1 MPDTAQTTP
10 GRRTRVTIG
19 HMPEVVTQL
28 PFVYERRAEE
38 VARGTQAASVE
49 IKFVDGIGLRLRAH
63 QDDIGRLFERADAQD
78 KFLTGSA
85 VQIAD
90 NWGTQMVHRQYDYPE
105 LNYIDAGAGQT
116 VPMFEK
122 RVPAGADW
130 DGRLDADEAAFPG
143 PVSSEDPSPLDR
155 VFKTTEVHRPDH
167 ALYLIAYVP
176 FSPARGGS
184 WGTIYFTGP
193 AGTNKAG
200 LGTGQYA
207 CKMFMDGKCRLYE
220 RCKTGSGLTGRAW
233 VRRFEFDYAV
243 DPGPDRLYYI
253 RIESNASES
262 CGSTW
267 KGSIITFSSY
277 QQAPLS
283 RSLRSQGVLG
293 MMNSAATIFVSG
305 AKPPAVYKAPLD
317 EVQPPELEPVRVDF
331 RRDVRGLL
339 SVSNASFPESVT
351 FDDDPFVVTGWPTA
365 GTPMRVEWYGDFPD
379 GCDLDIRLFDAESDA
394 ELPAGDLIV
403 HDCIG
408 GVREY
413 PMGAHDPS
421 HRRFYARIAMT
432 SDGDVTPTLIRY
444 RVVRRGTI
452 DNPEFDTVV
461 LPTARSGSNGL
472 GRQEIVDLI
481 EIDDAT
487 DDPAQETASIVIA
500 DLTAEMPELQYRV
513 RQPVDVDVIDAD
525 DEIVTKLARFYI
537 NPNASEQIAGE
548 LVGDPAKVWP
558 KAGSRLYRL
567 GGNGEA
573 TRLKAM
579 LFPHRWSLLD
589 EPAEG
594 EGTPV
599 AAMKVTDGLY
609 TAFSFAGYGPARI
622 DVPDLPIRFFPG
634 DADSQDLIVEPFAEI
649 YPWIVENARD
659 YLGGWPVFDLNAGED
674 GMWRIVQQKRP
685 PYNVVMRFTGLHPGA
700 LKLPHL
706 LASYPVDNGEGEF
719 ESQLIPHNFIDREGA
734 QRHVEPPEGNCVMVL
749 GGVPAGGAQVAS
761 QLTQFVFNKTSCNF
775 FNLDPDHD
783 HYPDASSPDF
793 MGGDAVPIVV
803 IDATLS
809 TPEAVNWV
817 ARRVFDYSCHAR
829 EYWSF
834 HAPLRFIVDVTDP
847 QQTYPRKLRF
857 GDVVEVLADDGETWT
872 TFLVVRCSPSYERD
886 GFQFARYELVT
897 SSVIQRFGMPVG
909 AFDLLMLERLRRKA
923 LQRSLGRAFR
933 SQFLRTAN
941 RKVEVGASGIVASP
955 AMDLGPIQDIDTES
969 ENFGAFHFMPDYDP
983 VP

>member
-1 MPDTAQTTP
+1 MPSSAQTTP
-10 GRRTRVTIG
+10 GRRTRITIG

-38 VARGTQAASVE
+38 IARGTQAADVE
-49 IKFVDGIGLRLRAH
+49 IKYVEGIGLRLRAH

-78 KFLTGSA
+78 KFLTGAA

-90 NWGTQMVHRQYDYPE
+90 NWGTQLVHRQYDYPE
-105 LNYIDAGAGQT
+105 LNYVDSGAATT
-116 VPMFEK
+116 VPMYEK

-143 PVSSEDPSPLDR
+143 PVTSENPSPLDR

-167 ALYLIAYVP
+167 ALYLIAFVP
-176 FSPARGGS
+176 FSPARGGP

-200 LGTGQYA
+200 KGTGQYA
-207 CKMFMDGKCRLYE
+207 CKAFMDGKCRLYE
-220 RCKTGSGLTGRAW
+220 RCKTGVDLTGRAW
-233 VRRFEFDYAV
+233 VRRFEFEYAI

-277 QQAPLS
+277 QQAPIS
-283 RSLRSQGVLG
+283 KSLRSHGILGVV
-293 MMNSAATIFVSG
+293 NSAASIGVSG
-305 AKPPAVYKAPLD
+305 SKPAAVYKVPLE
-317 EVQPPELEPVRVDF
+317 EVHPPELEPVRVDF

-339 SVSNASFPESVT
+339 SVSNASFPETVT

-365 GTPMRVEWYGDFPD
+365 GTPMRVEWYGDFPP
-379 GCDLDIRLFDAESDA
+379 GADLDIRLYDAEADT
-394 ELPAGDLIV
+394 ELPDGELIV
-403 HDCIG
+403 HDCLG

-413 PMGAHDPS
+413 PMTAHDPS
-421 HRRFYARIAMT
+421 HRRFFARITKT
-432 SDGDVTPTLIRY
+432 SDGDVTPTMIRY

-461 LPTARSGSNGL
+461 LPTARVGSNGL

-487 DDPAQETASIVIA
+487 DDPMQETASVVIA
-500 DLTAEMPELQYRV
+500 DFTAEMPELQYRV
-513 RQPVDVDVIDAD
+513 RQPVDVDVIDGSGN
-525 DEIVTKLARFYI
+525 IVTKLARFYI
-537 NPNASEQIAGE
+537 NPNESEQIAGE
-548 LVGDPAKVWP
+548 LIGPQANVWP
-558 KAGSRLYRL
+558 KAGSRRYRL
-567 GGNGEA
+567 SGNGEA
-573 TRLKAM
+573 TRLKSM

-594 EGTPV
+594 ESTPIN
-599 AAMKVTDGLY
+599 AMKVTDGLY
-609 TAFSFAGYGPARI
+609 TGFSFAGYGPNRI

-649 YPWIVENARD
+649 YPWIVENSRD
-659 YLGGWPVFDLNAGED
+659 YLGGWPVFDLNAGDD
-674 GMWRIVQQKRP
+674 GMWRIIQQKRP

-700 LKLPHL
+700 GKLPHL
-706 LASYPVDNGEGEF
+706 LASYPVDNGIGDF
-719 ESQLIPHNFIDREGA
+719 STQLIPHNFIEREGA
-734 QRHVEPPEGNCVMVL
+734 KRHTEPPEGNCVMVL
-749 GGVPAGGAQVAS
+749 GGVPVGGAQVAS
-761 QLTQFVFNKTSCNF
+761 QLTQFLFNPVSCNF
-775 FNLDPDHD
+775 FNLASSHD
-783 HYPDASSPDF
+783 HYPDSSSPDF

-809 TPEAVNWV
+809 DPEAVNWV
-817 ARRVFDYSCHAR
+817 GRRVFDYSCYAR
-829 EYWSF
+829 EYWTF
-834 HAPLRFIVDVTDP
+834 HAPLRYIVDVTDEY
-847 QQTYPRKLRF
+847 QTYPRRPRF
-857 GDVVEVLADDGETWT
+857 GDVVEVLQDDGVTWT

-909 AFDLLMLERLRRKA
+909 AFDLFVLEKLRRKA
-923 LQRSLGRAFR
+923 LHRSQGHGYR

-941 RKVEVGASGIVASP
+941 RKVEVGAASMVMSP
-955 AMDLGPIQDIDTES
+955 AMQMGPIQEIDPDEAT
-969 ENFGAFHFMPDYDP
+969 FGTFNFMPDYDP
-983 VP
+983 LP